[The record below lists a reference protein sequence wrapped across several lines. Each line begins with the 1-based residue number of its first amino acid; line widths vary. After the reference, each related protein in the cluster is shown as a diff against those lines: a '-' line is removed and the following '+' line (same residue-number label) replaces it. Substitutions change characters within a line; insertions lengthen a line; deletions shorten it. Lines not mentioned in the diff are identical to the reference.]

1 VRDPEPASAEVSLSA
16 ADYLE
21 WERARRR
28 AARLQPDL
36 SRAVLRAFDLI
47 RQNLDETDLHAII
60 ESHALDRVVA
70 TVAVGG
76 TFSLLVDRAFVMVS
90 LRLRETIQKAFVT
103 AVRDLPNAGRVNGVV
118 GVAFDYL
125 SPNVVQAVR
134 ALDSQVVQGLSDNVK
149 EVVKAFIENG
159 LRDGD
164 APATIARELRS
175 VIGLSPTQLENV
187 VKYEAKLQADATLSD
202 ATIERMVATYMRRAV
217 ALNTETITRT
227 ASLQA
232 MKLGQDL
239 AWQDAADK
247 GIVDLNQLNKTWK
260 GVMDDRERDSHVI
273 MEGETVPYDQPYSNG
288 QMIPGEDEYNCRCI
302 SLVRVG

>member
-1 VRDPEPASAEVSLSA
+1 MSLSA

-36 SRAVLRAFDLI
+36 SRAVLLAFDLI
-47 RQNLDETDLHAII
+47 KQNVDETDLHDII
-60 ESHALDRVVA
+60 EAHALDRLVA
-70 TVAVGG
+70 DVAVGG
-76 TFSLLVDRAFVMVS
+76 AFSVLVDRAFVAVS
-90 LRLRETIQKAFVT
+90 LRLRETVQKAFT
-103 AVRDLPNAGRVNGVV
+103 AAVRDLPDAGRVNGVV
-118 GVAFDYL
+118 GIAFDYL

-134 ALDSQVVQGLSDNVK
+134 TLDTQVVQGLGDDVK
-149 EVVKAFIENG
+149 EVVKAAIENG
-159 LRDGD
+159 LLNGD
-164 APATIARELRS
+164 APATIARELRA
-175 VIGLSPTQLENV
+175 VIGLSPTQMENV
-187 VKYEAKLQADATLSD
+187 IKYEAKLEADATLSD
-202 ATIERMVATYMRRAV
+202 ATIARMVATYTRRAI

-239 AWQDAADK
+239 AWKEAADK
-247 GIVDLNQLNKTWK
+247 GIVDMGQLNKTWK